1 MVQYIFAGLFKRSY
15 SKRSTT
21 SNFQIFTTLIGI
33 TQDVITKILNELK
46 GKIYFASQYGFTSVN
61 TSCRFM
67 LCLVMLPGLKKSL
80 YIDG

>member
-1 MVQYIFAGLFKRSY
+1 MVKYIFAGLFKRSY

-46 GKIYFASQYGFTSVN
+46 GKVDFAGKDGFQV
-61 TSCRFM
+61 F
-67 LCLVMLPGLKKSL
+67 
-80 YIDG
+80 

>member
-21 SNFQIFTTLIGI
+21 SNFQNFMTLIGF

-46 GKIYFASQYGFTSVN
+46 GKVHFASQDGFSSV
-61 TSCRFM
+61 
-67 LCLVMLPGLKKSL
+67 LKF
-80 YIDG
+80 